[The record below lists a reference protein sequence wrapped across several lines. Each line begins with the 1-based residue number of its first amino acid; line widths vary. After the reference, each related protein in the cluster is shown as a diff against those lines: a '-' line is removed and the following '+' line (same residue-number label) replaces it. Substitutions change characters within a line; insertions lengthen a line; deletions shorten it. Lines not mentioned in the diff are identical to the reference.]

1 MSIPISISISTSIST
16 STSTSISVPIS
27 ILPFQYCLVILS
39 FQYCPFSTVFS
50 ALSFH
55 PHKPLRVHRST
66 SGWWS
71 CRELIIA
78 VPAFKCRAAA
88 AAALRCRCAAA
99 AAVLRCCC
107 AVLAALAAAVL
118 QGCRADDYHY
128 HYHHH
133 YQYHYHFFAL
143 FSNPPE
149 TRIIRGAAARAV
161 RSTRSRADPTSV
173 KPVNLGLWKPGA
185 ATCKRRRHV
194 SRGQG

>member
-1 MSIPISISISTSIST
+1 MG
-16 STSTSISVPIS
+16 
-27 ILPFQYCLVILS
+27 CLVILS

-55 PHKPLRVHRST
+55 PHTPLRVHRST

-88 AAALRCRCAAA
+88 
-99 AAVLRCCC
+99 
-107 AVLAALAAAVL
+107 VL

-128 HYHHH
+128 HYHLH

-173 KPVNLGLWKPGA
+173 QPVNLGLWKPGA

-194 SRGQG
+194 